1 MTRSASVGIA
11 RTDPPHAAERRVV
24 MIVDDDPAVLRAM
37 NELVAEWGFSV
48 VRFSNFEDAR
58 AYLAANTPDALLVDV
73 RLGMFN
79 GLQLVHLA
87 KQVDPTMIVVAM
99 SGFDD
104 TVIRAE
110 ATSVG
115 AVYMIKPLNLEELRR
130 QLQAPDIPAAD
141 RV

>member
-1 MTRSASVGIA
+1 MTRSASA
-11 RTDPPHAAERRVV
+11 RVAGAETSQATPRRVV
-24 MIVDDDPAVLRAM
+24 MIVDDDSAVLRAL
-37 NELVAEWGFSV
+37 NALVAEWGFSV

-58 AYLAANTPDALLVDV
+58 VYLSANTPDALVVDV

-87 KQVDPTMIVVAM
+87 KQVDPSMTVIAV

-104 TVIRAE
+104 AVLRAE

-115 AVYMIKPLNLEELRR
+115 AVYMIKPVNLEELRR
-130 QLQAPDIPAAD
+130 QLQSPDCAA
-141 RV
+141 

>member
-1 MTRSASVGIA
+1 MPRSASVRVAG
-11 RTDPPHAAERRVV
+11 TETSQAAPRRIV
-24 MIVDDDPAVLRAM
+24 MLVDDDAAVLRAL
-37 NELVAEWGFSV
+37 NELVTEWGFAV

-58 AYLAANTPDALLVDV
+58 AHLTTNTPDALVVDV

-87 KQVDPTMIVVAM
+87 KQVDPSMTVIAV

-104 TVIRAE
+104 AVLRAE

-115 AVYMIKPLNLEELRR
+115 AVYMIKPVNLEELRR
-130 QLQAPDIPAAD
+130 KLQSPDCAA
-141 RV
+141 